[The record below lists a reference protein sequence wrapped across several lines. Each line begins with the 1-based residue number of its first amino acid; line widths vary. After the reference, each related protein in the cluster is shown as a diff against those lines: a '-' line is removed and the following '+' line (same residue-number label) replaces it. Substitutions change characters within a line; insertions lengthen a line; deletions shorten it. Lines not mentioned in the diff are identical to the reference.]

1 MPHPSPGEYYE
12 HRDAPLTLG
21 YPDGDSC
28 QRTVSS
34 DVPRVSRFRL
44 LIASVVLGAVVAAL
58 AIAFLAACEVVTRLA
73 LTQCAGYRPGGPAG
87 ETLLVPSAVGG
98 TPRVWLLVPIAVL
111 GGLASGWVT
120 RRFAP
125 EAAGSGSDIA
135 IREYYDACGRVHA
148 RVAVVKILAT
158 ALTIGTGGSG
168 GREGPMIQVGAGMG
182 SWLAGWFGLGAAG
195 RRVLLA
201 AGMGAAVAAVFRTP
215 FGGTFFAAEVLN
227 RSEEIESEVLIPAGT
242 AAVTA
247 HITAGAVLG
256 WGPVLPAS
264 CAQFAAP
271 LHFAAYALLALVLV
285 VLARWYVLVH
295 HRTSGWFARLP
306 VPVAVKPALGAGLAA
321 IIGVSLY
328 SAVGRDEH
336 ALAVLG
342 FGLGTL
348 QQILIQPDNFA
359 VGLLTAL
366 ALGKIVTTMLTVES
380 GGSGGVFGPTLI
392 IGGCGGGAL
401 GLLLQPLGP
410 QWIPPPT
417 AFLLVGMAGFF
428 AAAAKTPF
436 STMAIVC
443 ELTGGFGLIAPAL
456 GVCVGCFLLS
466 GRDSLFDSQPV
477 HRPVAP
483 VQDSSGCPSK

>member
-1 MPHPSPGEYYE
+1 MGNVPWG
-12 HRDAPLTLG
+12 
-21 YPDGDSC
+21 
-28 QRTVSS
+28 S
-34 DVPRVSRFRL
+34 DVAPVTRIRVL
-44 LIASVVLGAVVAAL
+44 VASAVLGAVVAVG

-73 LTQCAGYRPGGPAG
+73 LTQCAGYQPGGPAG
-87 ETLLVPSAVGG
+87 ETVLVPSAVGG
-98 TPRVWLLVPIAVL
+98 SLRVWLLVPIAVL
-111 GGLASGWVT
+111 GGLVTGWVT

-125 EAAGSGSDIA
+125 EAAGSGSDTA
-135 IREYYDACGRVHA
+135 IRAYYHACGRVHI

-168 GREGPMIQVGAGMG
+168 GREGPMIQVGAGIG
-182 SWLAGWFGLGAAG
+182 SWLAGWFGFGASG

-215 FGGTFFAAEVLN
+215 LGGTLFAAEVLN
-227 RSEEIESEVLIPAGT
+227 RSEEIESEVLIPTGT

-247 HITAGAVLG
+247 HMIAGAVLG

-264 CAQFAAP
+264 TAQFSAP

-285 VLARWYVLVH
+285 VLARMYVLVH
-295 HRTSGWFARLP
+295 HRMRGWFVRLP

-328 SAVGRDEH
+328 SAAGRDER

-348 QQILIQPDNFA
+348 QQILIKPDNFA
-359 VGLLTAL
+359 VGLLIAL
-366 ALGKIVTTMLTVES
+366 ALGKLVTTLLTVES
-380 GGSGGVFGPTLI
+380 GGSGGVFGPALI
-392 IGGCGGGAL
+392 IGACGGGAL

-436 STMAIVC
+436 STLVIVW
-443 ELTGGFGLIAPAL
+443 ELTGHFGLIAPAL
-456 GVCVGCFLLS
+456 GVCVGCYLLS

-477 HRPVAP
+477 HRTDTP
-483 VQDSSGCPSK
+483 VQGSAGCPEVAASPAK

>member
-1 MPHPSPGEYYE
+1 
-12 HRDAPLTLG
+12 
-21 YPDGDSC
+21 
-28 QRTVSS
+28 V
-34 DVPRVSRFRL
+34 
-44 LIASVVLGAVVAAL
+44 
-58 AIAFLAACEVVTRLA
+58 
-73 LTQCAGYRPGGPAG
+73 
-87 ETLLVPSAVGG
+87 
-98 TPRVWLLVPIAVL
+98 
-111 GGLASGWVT
+111 SGWVT

-125 EAAGSGSDIA
+125 EAAGSGSDTA
-135 IREYYDACGRVHA
+135 IHAYYDACGRVHR
-148 RVAVVKILAT
+148 RVAIVKILAT

-271 LHFAAYALLALVLV
+271 LHFAAYALLARVLV

-359 VGLLTAL
+359 VGLLSAL

-436 STMAIVC
+436 STLVIVC
-443 ELTGGFGLIAPAL
+443 ELTGDFGLIAPAL

-466 GRDSLFDSQPV
+466 GRDSLFDSQPA
-477 HRPVAP
+477 HRTHAP
-483 VQDSSGCPSK
+483 VQDASACPSK

>member
-1 MPHPSPGEYYE
+1 
-12 HRDAPLTLG
+12 
-21 YPDGDSC
+21 
-28 QRTVSS
+28 
-34 DVPRVSRFRL
+34 
-44 LIASVVLGAVVAAL
+44 
-58 AIAFLAACEVVTRLA
+58 
-73 LTQCAGYRPGGPAG
+73 
-87 ETLLVPSAVGG
+87 
-98 TPRVWLLVPIAVL
+98 
-111 GGLASGWVT
+111 
-120 RRFAP
+120 
-125 EAAGSGSDIA
+125 
-135 IREYYDACGRVHA
+135 
-148 RVAVVKILAT
+148 VAVVKILAT

-168 GREGPMIQVGAGMG
+168 GREGPMIQVGAGVG

-201 AGMGAAVAAVFRTP
+201 AGMGAGVAAVFRSP
-215 FGGTFFAAEVLN
+215 LGGTLFAAEVLY
-227 RSEEIESEVLIPAGT
+227 RSEEIESAVLIPGGI

-256 WGPVLPAS
+256 WGPVLPAFS
-264 CAQFAAP
+264 APFAAP

-285 VLARWYVLVH
+285 VLARLYVLLH

-306 VPVAVKPALGAGLAA
+306 VPQAVKPALGAGLAA

-328 SAVGRDEH
+328 FAAGRDEH

-348 QQILIQPDNFA
+348 QQILIQPDHFS
-359 VGLLTAL
+359 VGMLIAL
-366 ALGKIVTTMLTVES
+366 ALGKLVATMLTVES
-380 GGSGGVFGPTLI
+380 GGSGGVFGPALI

-436 STMAIVC
+436 STLVIVC
-443 ELTGGFGLIAPAL
+443 ELTGDFGLIAPAL

-466 GRDSLFDSQPV
+466 GRDSLFDSQPA
-477 HRPVAP
+477 HRTDAP
-483 VQDSSGCPSK
+483 VQDSSGCRSS

>member
-1 MPHPSPGEYYE
+1 MSIATLPSPLVIQTAIHG
-12 HRDAPLTLG
+12 
-21 YPDGDSC
+21 

-380 GGSGGVFGPTLI
+380 GGSGGVFGPALI

-477 HRPVAP
+477 HRPDAP

>member
-98 TPRVWLLVPIAVL
+98 TPCVWLLVPIAVL

-380 GGSGGVFGPTLI
+380 GGSGGVFGPALI

-477 HRPVAP
+477 HRPDAP

>member
-87 ETLLVPSAVGG
+87 ETLLGPSAVGG

-111 GGLASGWVT
+111 GGLVSGWVT

-380 GGSGGVFGPTLI
+380 GGSGGVFGPALI

-477 HRPVAP
+477 HRPDAP